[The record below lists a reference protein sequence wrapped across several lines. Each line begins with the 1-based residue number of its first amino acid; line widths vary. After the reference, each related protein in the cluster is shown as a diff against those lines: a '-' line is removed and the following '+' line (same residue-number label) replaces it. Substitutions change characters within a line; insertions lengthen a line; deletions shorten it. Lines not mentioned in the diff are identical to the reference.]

1 MLRRL
6 WSVVRGLLAFI
17 GLVVV
22 VLLILSAGAF
32 QWLRANLAE
41 WRPLPASILLTADL
55 RGSLPEVPS
64 SDLRSLLP
72 GRPELTLAQ
81 AVLALDRAAA
91 DPRVDALLVRL
102 DEGGSL
108 AQAEELRQAVA
119 RFRAA
124 GKRAWAWSDGF
135 GELSPGNAGYLLAT
149 GFERIVL
156 QPAGTVGLTGV
167 ALEIPYLK
175 GLFDRLGIGLEVT
188 RRAEYK
194 TAFDSFARD
203 RMSAPEREMLE
214 AVVDTLHARLV
225 AGLDERLGRG
235 EAAARVLID
244 GGPYAAAEAERQG
257 LVDALGWYDAV
268 EAELS
273 GSLRDAATLA
283 LEDYAARLTDPAGAT
298 KRVALI
304 QAAGP
309 IVRGSGGGGFSQD
322 LIAADDLAEAIADA
336 AEDPAIDAIVLRV
349 DSPGGSPAA
358 SETIARAVR
367 NAEEAGRPVIV
378 SMGEVAASG
387 GYWISKDA
395 SAIAAVPTTLTGSIG
410 VITLKPDLSRLSAEQ
425 GIVWEQVRRGDHAGL
440 WSIGRPYTNA
450 EAARADDLVR
460 ELYDDF
466 TNGVAQ
472 GRNLAPER
480 VREIAKGRV
489 WTGQDAKGL
498 GLVDDTGGLL
508 GALALV
514 RRELGLPADAP
525 LAVSLRPEPDTL
537 ERLVLQAIGLEAAT
551 RALASTLA
559 LTLGLIEPGAKAL
572 APPLVV
578 R

>member
-6 WSVVRGLLAFI
+6 WAFVRGLLAFI

-22 VLLILSAGAF
+22 VLAILSAGAF
-32 QWLRANLAE
+32 QWLRANLVE
-41 WRPLPASILLTADL
+41 LRPLPASILLTADL
-55 RGSLPEVPS
+55 RGALPEVPS

-81 AVLALDRAAA
+81 AVLALERAAA

-108 AQAEELRQAVA
+108 AQAEELRAAVQ

-175 GLFDRLGIGLEVT
+175 GFLDRLGIGVEVT

-194 TAFDSFARD
+194 TAFDSVAQE
-203 RMSAPEREMLE
+203 RMTAPEREMLD
-214 AVVDTLHARLV
+214 AVVGTLHARLV
-225 AGLDERLGRG
+225 AAVEERRGQG
-235 EAAARVLID
+235 EAAARALID
-244 GGPYAAAEAERQG
+244 GGPYAAAEAKRQG
-257 LVDALGWYDAV
+257 LVDELGWYDAV
-268 EAELS
+268 EAELRQ
-273 GSLRDAATLA
+273 SLRDAATLA
-283 LEDYAARLTDPAGAT
+283 LADYATRVGDPADAA

-309 IVRGSGGGGFSQD
+309 IVRGGGDGGFGAD
-322 LIAADDLAEAIADA
+322 LIAADDLAEAIDVA
-336 AEDPAIDAIVLRV
+336 AKDPAIDAILLRV

-367 NAEEAGRPVIV
+367 NAEAAGRPVVV
-378 SMGEVAASG
+378 SMGAVAASG

-410 VITLKPDLSRLSAEQ
+410 VIAAKPDLSRLSAAQ

-440 WSIGRPYTNA
+440 WSVGRPYTNA
-450 EAARADDLVR
+450 EAARADDLVA
-460 ELYDDF
+460 ELYAAF
-466 TNGVAQ
+466 TDGVAQ

-489 WTGQDAKGL
+489 WTGQDALRL

-508 GALALV
+508 GALGLV
-514 RRELGLPADAP
+514 RRELGIAADAP

-537 ERLVLQAIGLEAAT
+537 ERLVLQAIGLEAQL
-551 RALASTLA
+551 RAVAATLA
-559 LTLGLIEPGAKAL
+559 ATLGLLEPGAEAL
-572 APPLVV
+572 APRLVV

>member
-1 MLRRL
+1 MLRRI
-6 WSVVRGLLAFI
+6 WVVVRGLLAFI

-22 VLLILSAGAF
+22 VLAILSAGAF

-41 WRPLPASILLTADL
+41 LRPLPASILLTADL
-55 RGSLPEVPS
+55 RGSLPEVPP
-64 SDLRSLLP
+64 SDLSSLLP
-72 GRPELTLAQ
+72 AGPELTLAQ
-81 AVLALDRAAA
+81 TVLALDRAAA

-108 AQAEELRQAVA
+108 AQAEELRAAVG

-175 GLFDRLGIGLEVT
+175 GLLDRLGIGLQVT

-194 TAFDSFARD
+194 TAFDSVAQE
-203 RMSAPEREMLE
+203 RMTAPEREMLD
-214 AVVDTLHARLV
+214 AVVATLDDRLV
-225 AGLDERLGRG
+225 AAVDERVGQG
-235 EAAARVLID
+235 EAVARSLID
-244 GGPYAAAEAERQG
+244 RGPYAAAEAKLQG

-268 EAELS
+268 EDELAQ
-273 GSLRDAATLA
+273 SLRDATTLTLA
-283 LEDYAARLTDPAGAT
+283 DYAGRLADPADAT

-309 IVRGSGGGGFSQD
+309 IMRGGGGGSLGQT
-322 LIAADDLAEAIADA
+322 LIAADDLAEAIAEA
-336 AEDPAIDAIVLRV
+336 AKEPAIDAILLRV

-367 NAEEAGRPVIV
+367 NAREAGRPVVV

-450 EAARADDLVR
+450 EAARTDDLVG
-460 ELYDDF
+460 ELYRDF
-466 TNGVAQ
+466 TDGVAQ

-489 WTGQDAKGL
+489 WTGRDALGL

-508 GALALV
+508 GALGLV
-514 RRELGLPADAP
+514 RRELGLAADAP
-525 LAVSLRPEPDTL
+525 LAVSVRPEPDTL
-537 ERLVLQAIGLEAAT
+537 ERLVLRAIGLEAGL
-551 RALASTLA
+551 RALATTLA
-559 LTLGLIEPGAKAL
+559 ATLGLLEPGAKAL
-572 APPLVV
+572 APPVVV